1 MRQSFPALRRAA
13 VVAVAIFSVVGALA
27 LVWLLGRRELI
38 GSLTNVHLAGMVALF
53 LLPPV
58 TMAAWELDRRMS
70 ARRGVAVEESESA
83 TVHAHAASGRPPKVK
98 HRRLV
103 AHEPG
108 VRA

>member
-13 VVAVAIFSVVGALA
+13 VVAVAVFSVVGALV

-38 GSLTNVHLAGMVALF
+38 GSLSNVHLAGMVALF

-70 ARRGVAVEESESA
+70 ARREPAADEDPA
-83 TVHAHAASGRPPKVK
+83 TVHAHAASDRPPKVK
-98 HRRLV
+98 HRRLM